1 MCCKS
6 SVAGPASVQRYAHL
20 SAEHLAEYAGN
31 VSRIRAVVSTLSGTP
46 GEEKSESSV
55 RETA

>member
-1 MCCKS
+1 MI
-6 SVAGPASVQRYAHL
+6 QRYAHL

-46 GEEKSESSV
+46 GEEESKSSV